1 MPLDSVYN
9 HIDFIMGQ
17 IKQWKSSSVPYPGIR
32 KDLVLSADN
41 HINGLNIIKNIL
53 SKAIIKPAKGIQER
67 LEKEG
72 KKEDVE
78 DIIRKHW
85 FRQVTECYH
94 VVERFNFDFNNQTSP
109 ILPFETYYWVQSVLE
124 NWETYV
130 PLVLEASNQFMNHS
144 FKEKILDP
152 LAPLIE
158 VGSDY
163 TIPGTLEK
171 VDVTDVLEGFKISEG
186 YIISYIRGEAKNIL
200 LWPILVHEAFHIIDR
215 EKNLVDSLSSRNVE
229 LPTFNEV
236 KEINSRWIQEIFV
249 DIFSAKYFGP
259 MYLISL
265 VNYFERLPYVQTID
279 HPEMALRI
287 RAVQEYVTTTDVE
300 YTDIFDKCKSH
311 CFETVGEKVQNLLA
325 AADFSSEKEEKII
338 GMYKIVSGWFDKIS
352 AYSFR
357 MALKNYQLQKNDEK
371 SEKTFADPLYKFSE
385 IADLVLDNQIS
396 LAIDPRI
403 LLNVVMAQYEQYD
416 PEKHFEIMTDSIL
429 KWKIR
434 KEWNKIICSS

>member
-1 MPLDSVYN
+1 MPLDSVYD

-32 KDLVLSADN
+32 KNLVLSADN
-41 HINGLNIIKNIL
+41 HVNGLSIIKNVL

-72 KKEDVE
+72 KKADVE
-78 DIIRKHW
+78 DIIRRHW

-94 VVERFNFDFNNQTSP
+94 VVERFNFDFSNQISP
-109 ILPFETYYWVQSVLE
+109 VLPFETHYWIQSVFE
-124 NWETYV
+124 NWKTYF
-130 PLVLEASNQFMNHS
+130 PLVLEASNQFVNHS

-158 VGSDY
+158 VGLDY

-171 VDVTDVLEGFKISEG
+171 VNVSDVLEGFKVSSG
-186 YIISYIRGEAKNIL
+186 YVISYIRGEAKNVL
-200 LWPILVHEAFHIIDR
+200 LWPILIHEAFHIIDR
-215 EKNLVDSLSSRNVE
+215 EKNLVGSLLGQDVK
-229 LPTFNEV
+229 LPVFSEV
-236 KEINSRWIQEIFV
+236 KDINSRWVQEIFI

-259 MYLISL
+259 TYLISL

-311 CFETVGEKVQNLLA
+311 CFEIVGEKIKNFLA
-325 AADFSSEKEEKII
+325 AADFSVEKEEKII
-338 GMYKIVSGWFDKIS
+338 EMYKIVSGWFDELNP
-352 AYSFR
+352 YSFR

-371 SEKTFADPLYKFSE
+371 SEKTFVDPVYSFSE
-385 IADLVLDNQIS
+385 IADLVLTNQVS

-403 LLNVVMAQYEQYD
+403 LLNVVMAQYQRYD

-434 KEWNKIICSS
+434 REWNKIVCCS